1 MMTLMFKCKPHFQN
15 YWFKKP
21 VGRRTKKKKCFID
34 PLNYL
39 FFLLKTN
46 FFDIFEMNTLQEK

>member
-1 MMTLMFKCKPHFQN
+1 MQTSFSELLVQKTCRQKD
-15 YWFKKP
+15 KE
-21 VGRRTKKKKCFID
+21 KKCFID

-46 FFDIFEMNTLQEK
+46 FFDIFEINKLQEK